1 MKHNKGEILMKMK
14 KVIPFAMSALLIGGV
29 AVTQTALAKEG
40 EATVTNGAQENETQ
54 AQPTFGKIVGTIENV
69 EVRDNATYYTI
80 KDGENTNL
88 FVVNKDTLIFDN
100 TGKEVELKKGDKVTA
115 YNYTNKPMILIYPP
129 QYNPEVIIVETETM
143 SSVAVATFDQDLMS
157 EEYSLKLNVSEET
170 KIVNASGEKGKV
182 ADLADQHLL
191 VFYTITT
198 MSIPAQTPPTKV
210 VILDNV
216 VQESTEAEPTVAIS
230 TEVDPTPEAVQKIIA
245 SDFHEVEGTKMV
257 PLRLIAEELGYK
269 VQSITN
275 GAIVSKGA
283 LSFTISRGEKMYGY
297 NKALRQFDVA
307 PALLEPSKTY
317 VPVSFV
323 EELINAE

>member
-14 KVIPFAMSALLIGGV
+14 KVLPFAMSALLIGSV
-29 AVTQTALAKEG
+29 AVTPTALAKKG
-40 EATVTNGAQENETQ
+40 EATVTNGAQENE
-54 AQPTFGKIVGTIENV
+54 AQVQPAFSKIVGTIENV
-69 EVRDNATYYTI
+69 EVRDNATYYTT

-100 TGKEVELKKGDKVTA
+100 TGKEVELKKGDIVTA
-115 YNYTNKPMILIYPP
+115 YNYTNKPMVLIYPP
-129 QYNPEVIIVETETM
+129 QYNPEVIIVETEAM
-143 SSVAVATFDQDLMS
+143 NSVAVATFDKDLIS

-170 KIVNASGEKGKV
+170 NIVNASGEKGTV
-182 ADLADQHLL
+182 ADLAEQHLL

-198 MSIPAQTPPTKV
+198 RSIPAQTPPTKV

-216 VQESTEAEPTVAIS
+216 AQESTEVEPTAKLS
-230 TEVDPTPEAVQKIIA
+230 TEVDLTPEAVQKIIA

-269 VQSITN
+269 VQSIGK

-283 LSFTISRGEKMYGY
+283 VSFTITRGEKMYGY

-307 PALLEPSKTY
+307 PALLEPTKTY
-317 VPVSFV
+317 VPVTFV

>member
-1 MKHNKGEILMKMK
+1 MKMK
-14 KVIPFAMSALLIGGV
+14 KVVPFAMSALLIGSV
-29 AVTQTALAKEG
+29 AVTPTALAKEG
-40 EATVTNGAQENETQ
+40 EAAVTNNAQENEAQ
-54 AQPTFGKIVGTIENV
+54 VQPTYSKIVGTIENV
-69 EVRDNATYYTI
+69 EVRDNATYYTT
-80 KDGENTNL
+80 KEGENTNV

-115 YNYTNKPMILIYPP
+115 YNYTNKPMLLIYPP
-129 QYNPEVIIVETETM
+129 QYNPEVIIVETKAM
-143 SSVAVATFDQDLMS
+143 SSVAVDLFNEDLIS

-170 KIVNASGEKGKV
+170 KIVTASGEKGKI
-182 ADLADQHLL
+182 ADLAEQHLL
-191 VFYTITT
+191 VFYSITT

-210 VILDNV
+210 VILDQV
-216 VQESTEAEPTVAIS
+216 AQESTEVKPAAELS
-230 TEVDPTPEAVQKIIA
+230 TEAASIPEAVQKIIE

-283 LSFTISRGEKMYGY
+283 VSFTITRGEKMYGY

-317 VPVSFV
+317 VPVTFV
-323 EELINAE
+323 EDLINVE